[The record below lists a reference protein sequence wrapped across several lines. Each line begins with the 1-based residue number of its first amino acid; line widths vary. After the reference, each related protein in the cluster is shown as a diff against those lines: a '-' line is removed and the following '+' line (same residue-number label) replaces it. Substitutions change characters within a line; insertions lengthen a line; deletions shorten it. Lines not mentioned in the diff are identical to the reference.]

1 MNNRVNLSTLFDLL
15 NMFNMFLLLIML
27 IDVDSLRLSEAFLE
41 GVIFMVSGQILFFIG
56 P

>member
-27 IDVDSLRLSEAFLE
+27 IDVDSLRLLGPFLE
-41 GVIFMVSGQILFFIG
+41 GVIFIVSGQILFIIG

>member
-1 MNNRVNLSTLFDLL
+1 MNNRVNLLTLFHVL

-27 IDVDSLRLSEAFLE
+27 IDVNRLRLLEAFLG
-41 GVIFMVSGQILFFIG
+41 GVIFIASGQILFFIG